1 MKSLL
6 KMAVVC
12 SCFLMGLSFAH
23 AAGGKGN
30 GNGWRSTCKAGKNLN
45 FVDNNGDGI
54 CDYKG
59 CRAYSGR
66 SKARGVRDGSGPINT
81 TKNVGPNFVDL
92 NEDGICDNRVAKSSG
107 N

>member
-1 MKSLL
+1 MKSLF

-12 SCFLMGLSFAH
+12 SCFLMGLSVAY

-30 GNGWRSTCKAGKNLN
+30 GNGCRSICKPGKNLN
-45 FVDNNGDGI
+45 SVDNKGDGI
-54 CDYKG
+54 RDYTR

-66 SKARGVRDGSGPINT
+66 GKGRGVRDGSGPINT
-81 TKNVGPNFVDL
+81 TKNAGPNFVDL
-92 NEDGICDNRVAKSSG
+92 NEDGICDNISVKSSG